1 METSGDSGPSSQDTS
16 TPTSRPESAVI
27 GNPSR
32 KRVGFI
38 PDAPSD
44 LSGPP
49 VDSDPSHGRQILG
62 ALTPEEIH
70 EDGPGSNLSPVSR
83 ERPDL
88 SHVDLSVE
96 IHKAFGQS
104 YAPKPRPAIRRI
116 SRTPPAQ
123 FLLGDEDENDG
134 EEKRRSVIQA
144 QQRATRLAKTL
155 GGYSAPGSRRSSQE
169 NLPYLDPSE
178 NYPAGRIENI
188 PLMDMGRE
196 TPGEQTD
203 DDEPVNSNPK
213 RYMVEADKL
222 LRHHTI
228 RAHLKPDDLSHFE
241 TATLR
246 SGQATP
252 VNEVEPKGGR
262 IPRPS
267 KYRTGIL
274 GTLLQLSGHSNSM
287 GAMQTGLGGEGFTFS
302 GASTVANTPMPSPP
316 TSGTS
321 TPVHAKHW
329 YSRSASPSSS
339 SIAKLIESSNMLA
352 TPTRTDLGEEATER
366 LKRSHPSARK
376 RTKSS
381 HSISSA
387 FSKIS
392 KPGREQAK
400 IKIHLA
406 DMLVRQE
413 YLRKI
418 CKALM
423 VYGAPTH
430 RLEEYMNM
438 SARVLEIEAQFLYIP
453 GCMVISFDD
462 SSIHTTEVKLVRTTQ
477 GVDLGKLQDTHE
489 IYKDVVHDR
498 IGIEEATEQLEEI
511 LSRRPKYKPWILIP
525 VYGLAS
531 ASVGPFA
538 FQARLIDLPICFLL
552 GCMLGWLQ
560 LIVAPGNQM
569 ISNVFEISAAVIT
582 SFLARGFGSI
592 RHGKIFCFSA
602 LAQSSIALILPGFTV
617 LSASLELQSR
627 HIVAGS
633 VRMVYAIIYSLFL
646 GYGITIGTA
655 LFGMMTPNAVSATT
669 CNNPMRQEWY
679 YLFVL
684 MFTLCLIVINQA
696 KWKQAPAMLLISL
709 GGYLVNFHSSKHF
722 KGNAQVSNTLGALAI
737 GVTANLHARFGRY
750 VDNWCL
756 DFWETHLRPHWARAR
771 KHYWRRRP
779 GARLSWTGS
788 KRTQAQ
794 TGPLPPPQQ
803 QQQSEYRGS
812 GVPNEA
818 CTPRARKVGYGLA
831 AAAMLPAIFV
841 QVPSGLAVSGSLVSG
856 ITSANQITRNAT
868 GVTTVANG
876 TDTNTAVNSVAF
888 TVGLSVVQVAIGITV
903 GLFLAALLVYP
914 LGKRRSG
921 LFSF

>member
-1 METSGDSGPSSQDTS
+1 
-16 TPTSRPESAVI
+16 
-27 GNPSR
+27 
-32 KRVGFI
+32 
-38 PDAPSD
+38 
-44 LSGPP
+44 
-49 VDSDPSHGRQILG
+49 
-62 ALTPEEIH
+62 
-70 EDGPGSNLSPVSR
+70 
-83 ERPDL
+83 
-88 SHVDLSVE
+88 
-96 IHKAFGQS
+96 
-104 YAPKPRPAIRRI
+104 
-116 SRTPPAQ
+116 
-123 FLLGDEDENDG
+123 
-134 EEKRRSVIQA
+134 
-144 QQRATRLAKTL
+144 
-155 GGYSAPGSRRSSQE
+155 
-169 NLPYLDPSE
+169 
-178 NYPAGRIENI
+178 
-188 PLMDMGRE
+188 MGRE

-203 DDEPVNSNPK
+203 DDEPVDPNPK
-213 RYMVEADKL
+213 RHMAEADKL

-228 RAHLKPDDLSHFE
+228 RAHPKPDDLSHFE
-241 TATLR
+241 TAIFR
-246 SGQATP
+246 SGQVTP
-252 VNEVEPKGGR
+252 VNEVEPKDKH
-262 IPRPS
+262 IPQPS

-274 GTLLQLSGHSNSM
+274 GTLLQLSEHSNSI
-287 GAMQTGLGGEGFTFS
+287 GAMQIGLGGYAGSSGPPKAAGHARHASEGATRYGSEGFTFS
-302 GASTVANTPMPSPP
+302 SASTVANTPMPSPP

-321 TPVHAKHW
+321 TPVYAKNW
-329 YSRSASPSSS
+329 YSRSPSSS
-339 SIAKLIESSNMLA
+339 SIAKLIEPSNMLA
-352 TPTRTDLGEEATER
+352 TPTRTNLGEETTER

-376 RTKSS
+376 RTKSN

-392 KPGREQAK
+392 KPSREQAK
-400 IKIHLA
+400 IKIYLA

-413 YLRKI
+413 YLRKF

-423 VYGAPTH
+423 RYGAPTH

-453 GCMVISFDD
+453 GCMIISFDD

-477 GVDLGKLQDTHE
+477 GVDLGKLRDTHE
-489 IYKDVVHDR
+489 IYKDVVYDH
-498 IGIEEATEQLEEI
+498 IGVEEATKQLEDI
-511 LSRRPKYKPWILIP
+511 LSRRPKYKPWILVP
-525 VYGLAS
+525 VYGFAS

-560 LIVAPGNQM
+560 LIVAPRNQI

-592 RHGKIFCFSA
+592 RHGEIFCFSA

-655 LFGMMTPNAVSATT
+655 LFGMMTPNAVSATS

-750 VDNWCL
+750 VDNWCFG
-756 DFWETHLRPHWARAR
+756 FWGTYLRPRWIRAR
-771 KHYWRRRP
+771 KRYWHRRP
-779 GARLSWTGS
+779 GARLSWAGS
-788 KRTQAQ
+788 KKTQMQ
-794 TGPLPPPQQ
+794 TAPPPPQQ
-803 QQQSEYRGS
+803 QKQSEYRGS
-812 GVPNEA
+812 GTPDEA

>member
-1 METSGDSGPSSQDTS
+1 
-16 TPTSRPESAVI
+16 
-27 GNPSR
+27 
-32 KRVGFI
+32 
-38 PDAPSD
+38 
-44 LSGPP
+44 
-49 VDSDPSHGRQILG
+49 
-62 ALTPEEIH
+62 
-70 EDGPGSNLSPVSR
+70 
-83 ERPDL
+83 
-88 SHVDLSVE
+88 
-96 IHKAFGQS
+96 
-104 YAPKPRPAIRRI
+104 
-116 SRTPPAQ
+116 
-123 FLLGDEDENDG
+123 
-134 EEKRRSVIQA
+134 
-144 QQRATRLAKTL
+144 
-155 GGYSAPGSRRSSQE
+155 
-169 NLPYLDPSE
+169 
-178 NYPAGRIENI
+178 
-188 PLMDMGRE
+188 
-196 TPGEQTD
+196 
-203 DDEPVNSNPK
+203 
-213 RYMVEADKL
+213 
-222 LRHHTI
+222 
-228 RAHLKPDDLSHFE
+228 
-241 TATLR
+241 
-246 SGQATP
+246 
-252 VNEVEPKGGR
+252 
-262 IPRPS
+262 
-267 KYRTGIL
+267 
-274 GTLLQLSGHSNSM
+274 
-287 GAMQTGLGGEGFTFS
+287 
-302 GASTVANTPMPSPP
+302 
-316 TSGTS
+316 
-321 TPVHAKHW
+321 
-329 YSRSASPSSS
+329 
-339 SIAKLIESSNMLA
+339 MLA
-352 TPTRTDLGEEATER
+352 TPAQTDLGEEETER
-366 LKRSHPSARK
+366 LKRSYPSARK
-376 RTKSS
+376 RTKSN

-392 KPGREQAK
+392 KPSREQAK

-406 DMLVRQE
+406 DMLARQE
-413 YLRKI
+413 YLRKF

-423 VYGAPTH
+423 RYGAPTH

-453 GCMVISFDD
+453 GCMIISFDD

-477 GVDLGKLQDTHE
+477 GVDLGKLRDTHE
-489 IYKDVVHDR
+489 IYKDVVYDH
-498 IGIEEATEQLEEI
+498 IGVEEATKQLEEV
-511 LSRRPKYKPWILIP
+511 LSRRPKYKPWILVP

-560 LIVAPGNQM
+560 LIVAPRNQM

-592 RHGKIFCFSA
+592 RHGEIFCFSA

-655 LFGMMTPNAVSATT
+655 LFAMMIPNAVSATT

-696 KWKQAPAMLLISL
+696 KWNQAPAMLLISL

-756 DFWETHLRPHWARAR
+756 DFWETHLRPSWVRVR
-771 KHYWRRRP
+771 KRYWRRRP
-779 GARLSWTGS
+779 GARLSWAGS
-788 KRTQAQ
+788 KKTQTQ
-794 TGPLPPPQQ
+794 TQTASPQQ

-812 GVPNEA
+812 GTPDEA
-818 CTPRARKVGYGLA
+818 YTPRARKVGYGLA

-903 GLFLAALLVYP
+903 GLFLAALLIYP